1 MARKRHRRAAV
12 LLFLCAEDL
21 VYLPHGSAH
30 LGQRVHK
37 VERRHDGSRHAQC
50 QNDDGQ
56 EGLGAQTAVQPQ
68 QPARRQDGQH
78 LRREEAVSHG
88 HAQLALLHPVDII
101 LGIVPYFFGQAC
113 IRFLSLVERLD
124 DLDAVD
130 VLDEGAAHLIGGLHR
145 AGIVLA
151 VAAHDGHHEE
161 ECHREH
167 HQAQQRQ
174 PPVQHKQIHDGQHRG
189 GDVRGHLREQM
200 CQGRFH
206 AVHLVHD
213 GLLQLAAGGVH
224 HGAQGQLGQQH
235 LPDGLEDVVGRFVRN
250 GQCAVVQHRA
260 QQISAQCREQPGSI
274 GVQRLFPGQQQSDDL
289 CRRKIRHHAAYRA
302 EHRQHNGCDEPAVLC
317 FSPLPDAPY
326 RALLFHSESL
336 LEISID

>member
-1 MARKRHRRAAV
+1 M
-12 LLFLCAEDL
+12 
-21 VYLPHGSAH
+21 
-30 LGQRVHK
+30 
-37 VERRHDGSRHAQC
+37 
-50 QNDDGQ
+50 
-56 EGLGAQTAVQPQ
+56 QPQ

-78 LRREEAVSHG
+78 LRREESVSHG
-88 HAQLALLHPVDII
+88 HAQLAFLHPVDII

-113 IRFLSLVERLD
+113 IRFFSLVERLD

-130 VLDEGAAHLIGGLHR
+130 VLDEGAAHLIGGL
-145 AGIVLA
+145 
-151 VAAHDGHHEE
+151 
-161 ECHREH
+161 
-167 HQAQQRQ
+167 
-174 PPVQHKQIHDGQHRG
+174 HRG

-224 HGAQGQLGQQH
+224 HGAQGQLGQLGQQH
-235 LPDGLEDVVGRFVRN
+235 LPDGLEDVVGRFMRN

-260 QQISAQCREQPGSI
+260 QQIAAQRREQPGSI
-274 GVQRLFPGQQQSDDL
+274 GVQRLFPGQQQRDDL
-289 CRRKIRHHAAYRA
+289 CRCKIRHHAAYRA